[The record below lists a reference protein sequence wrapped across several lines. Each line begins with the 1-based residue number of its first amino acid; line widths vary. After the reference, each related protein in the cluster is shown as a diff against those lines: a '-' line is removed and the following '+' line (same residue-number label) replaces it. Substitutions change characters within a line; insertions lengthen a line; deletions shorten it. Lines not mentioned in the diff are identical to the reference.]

1 MKFYLN
7 REKTGIKSVME
18 YIPDDR
24 LFVVKSG
31 SIVSESVNHNGT
43 FRGANAIEKA
53 RGNGVVVGRVVTR
66 DVAFSSASTAANF
79 VTGNSTNG
87 LVSWKN
93 AKGICIKR
101 LMDEGELK

>member
-7 REKTGIKSVME
+7 REKTGIKAVME
-18 YIPDDR
+18 YNPDDGA
-24 LFVVKSG
+24 FIVESG
-31 SIVSESVNHNGT
+31 SNVSEAINHNSS
-43 FRGANAIEKA
+43 FRGAKAIEKA

-66 DVAFSSASTAANF
+66 DIAFKSASTAANF

-87 LVSWKN
+87 LVCWKN
-93 AKGICIKR
+93 AKGVCIKR